1 MMITDSFLQV
11 FDKIANSV
19 TDNCCNVYEKQ
30 TGATMNRVIIV
41 DKGARMV
48 CYDENAVKD
57 MKPFTI
63 HRSSF

>member
-30 TGATMNRVIIV
+30 ADVFFLFLNFMLCCHCV
-41 DKGARMV
+41 KGM
-48 CYDENAVKD
+48 
-57 MKPFTI
+57 T
-63 HRSSF
+63 